1 MQKEFE
7 MELDFRSKWK
17 GNGSQKEL
25 LLETRSQT
33 ESFLGYGFEIQIKD
47 DMFGYV
53 AASPDKSYLIAVG
66 LR

>member
-17 GNGSQKEL
+17 GNGSQDEL
-25 LLETRSQT
+25 LLETRFQT
-33 ESFLGYGFEIQIKD
+33 GFEIQIKD

>member
-1 MQKEFE
+1 MIILVSSYAWT
-7 MELDFRSKWK
+7 MRH
-17 GNGSQKEL
+17 GAI
-25 LLETRSQT
+25 
-33 ESFLGYGFEIQIKD
+33 FEIQLKD

>member
-1 MQKEFE
+1 MVKI
-7 MELDFRSKWK
+7 RS
-17 GNGSQKEL
+17 NIR
-25 LLETRSQT
+25 LEI
-33 ESFLGYGFEIQIKD
+33 ENIFEIPVKD